1 MLQTE
6 LLLTYN
12 SDESVFKNI
21 HLNEQGR
28 GLVSADSAGKVLDVF
43 FEWMEGIGDDPGEQK
58 FFLLDI
64 GITARKVH
72 ADYEF

>member
-12 SDESVFKNI
+12 SDESVFRNI

-28 GLVSADSAGKVLDVF
+28 GLVSADSDGKVLDVS
-43 FEWMEGIGDDPGEQK
+43 FEWMEGIGDDPG
-58 FFLLDI
+58 D
-64 GITARKVH
+64 
-72 ADYEF
+72 